1 MGERGPKSAKDQ
13 ATRTPATV
21 SAISDHKPPEPPTHL
36 GDAETETWR
45 EIVGAL
51 PHDWFPR
58 ETHGILAAY
67 CSHVKEAD
75 FISSLIEP
83 HQQSALEDLDVK
95 LYDKLLRM
103 RSRETSMMIHL
114 ARTMRLTQQST
125 IDPKAGGRQKA
136 KRGGS
141 IPPWE
146 YKPAWID

>member
-1 MGERGPKSAKDQ
+1 MAKRGPKSAADLM
-13 ATRTPATV
+13 TRKPATV
-21 SAISDHKPPEPPTHL
+21 SAISDRKPPEPPAHL
-36 GDAETETWR
+36 GDAEAETWR

-51 PHDWFPR
+51 PYDWFPR

-67 CSHVKEAD
+67 CSHVREAD

-83 HQQSALEDLDVK
+83 HEQCALKDLDIK

-125 IDPKAGGRQKA
+125 IDPKTGGRQK
-136 KRGGS
+136 GEGYDVD
-141 IPPWE
+141 E
-146 YKPAWID
+146 YF